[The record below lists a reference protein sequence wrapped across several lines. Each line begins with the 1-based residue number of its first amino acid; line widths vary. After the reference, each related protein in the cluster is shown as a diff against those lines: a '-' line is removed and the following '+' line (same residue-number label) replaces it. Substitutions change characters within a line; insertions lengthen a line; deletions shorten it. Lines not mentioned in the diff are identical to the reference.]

1 MFWICRAVIVILA
14 VFVIIFPSGADFLPN
29 ATPENQLISITTL
42 IDVIGFVST
51 DTSVDWT
58 ISSGTLEDR
67 MFGPNETQAS
77 ILYRE
82 SLITNGGHLMLSSSL
97 DFDSR
102 NQSKGLYNFKTDKV
116 VTYESAEGSHLM
128 ADESLI
134 MSTGGNYSD
143 SKGIGRCVFAS
154 GSSAA
159 APAFCNT
166 VRARST
172 LINVN
177 SAQYSTSAK
186 ARIVAADGS
195 VPSALSYRIALTPN
209 PSSGLGYAIGTVTTE
224 FSADIMEARSD
235 GVSWN
240 RTSSTNSMKDKATV
254 TGGIIQFSKAFD
266 YQSGLSVP

>member
-1 MFWICRAVIVILA
+1 MFWIRIAVIAILA
-14 VFVIIFPSGADFLPN
+14 LFLTAIPIGADFLPN
-29 ATPENQLISITTL
+29 ATPENQQISITTL
-42 IDVIGFVST
+42 IDVIGYVST
-51 DTSVDWT
+51 DTSFDWT

-67 MFGPNETQAS
+67 MFGPNETMAS
-77 ILYRE
+77 LFYKD
-82 SLITNGGHLMLSSSL
+82 SLMTNGGHLMLSSSL

-102 NQSKGLYNFKTDKV
+102 NQTKGLYNFKTDKV

-128 ADESLI
+128 ADESL

-143 SKGIGRCVFAS
+143 SNGIGRCVFAS

>member
-1 MFWICRAVIVILA
+1 MFWIRIAVIAIL
-14 VFVIIFPSGADFLPN
+14 VLFLTPVPIGADFLPN

-42 IDVIGFVST
+42 IDVIGYVST
-51 DTSVDWT
+51 DTSFDWT

-67 MFGPNETQAS
+67 MFGPNETMAS
-77 ILYRE
+77 LLYKD
-82 SLITNGGHLMLSSSL
+82 SLMTNGGHLMLSSSL

-102 NQSKGLYNFKTDKV
+102 NQTKGLYNFETDKV
-116 VTYESAEGSHLM
+116 VTYESIDGSHLV
-128 ADESLI
+128 ADESLV

-143 SKGIGRCVFAS
+143 TNGIGRCVFAS
-154 GSSAA
+154 DSSAV

-166 VRARST
+166 VRARSS

-209 PSSGLGYAIGTVTTE
+209 PASGLGYAIGTVSTE
-224 FSADIMEARSD
+224 FSTDVMEARDD
-235 GVSWN
+235 GASWN
-240 RTSSTNSMKDKATV
+240 KPSATNSMKDKAKV
-254 TGGIIQFSKAFD
+254 SGGIIQFSKAFD
-266 YQSGLSVP
+266 YQSGLSVT